1 MDVKVLSLQMEGVNI
16 ANLKEEEI
24 LARIKEDVINKG
36 KSVEDAKSVEIYINI
51 EGTAVTA
58 YYACEKCSGAVLLNP

>member
-1 MDVKVLSLQMEGVNI
+1 MEVKVLSLQMEGVNI

-24 LARIKEDVINKG
+24 LARIKEDVVNNG
-36 KSVEDAKSVEIYINI
+36 KSVEDAESVEIYINI

-58 YYACEKCSGAVLLNP
+58 YYTCEKCSGAVLLNV

>member
-1 MDVKVLSLQMEGVNI
+1 MDVKVLSLQMAGVNI
-16 ANLKEEEI
+16 ANLKEKEI

-36 KSVEDAKSVEIYINI
+36 DSVEDAESVEIYINI

-58 YYACEKCSGAVLLNP
+58 YYTCDHCSGAVLLNA